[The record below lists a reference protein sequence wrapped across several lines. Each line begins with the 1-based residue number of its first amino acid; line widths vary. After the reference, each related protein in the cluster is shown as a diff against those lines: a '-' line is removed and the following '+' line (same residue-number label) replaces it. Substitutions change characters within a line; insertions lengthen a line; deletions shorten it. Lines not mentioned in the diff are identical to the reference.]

1 MRIVLIRHPKPLI
14 EAGICYGRL
23 DIPPHPS
30 AEQQIG
36 RIAANP
42 LLYGAIW
49 VWTSPALRCWA
60 LAGDIRILLPAAVRA
75 TVQGR
80 LQTHKHS
87 TGVTVTPHPG
97 RPPTLVK

>member
-36 RIAANP
+36 GIAANP
-42 LLYGAIW
+42 LLYGAI
-49 VWTSPALRCWA
+49 
-60 LAGDIRILLPAAVRA
+60 
-75 TVQGR
+75 
-80 LQTHKHS
+80 
-87 TGVTVTPHPG
+87 
-97 RPPTLVK
+97 